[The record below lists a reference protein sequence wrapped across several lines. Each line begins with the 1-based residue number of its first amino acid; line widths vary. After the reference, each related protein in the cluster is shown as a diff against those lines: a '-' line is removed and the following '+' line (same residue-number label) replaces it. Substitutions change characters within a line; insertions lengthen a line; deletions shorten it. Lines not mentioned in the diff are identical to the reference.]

1 MKDKR
6 ITISLTESQFEIWKQ
21 KAQEKEIS
29 LPEFIRRAVSVY
41 ITMLDRY
48 NEKMQMG
55 EAGRKK
61 MRKEFDRKNVV
72 SQYMKEIENIMA

>member
-1 MKDKR
+1 MFKVLGLRIVFIKMKDKR

-48 NEKMQMG
+48 NKKMQQ
-55 EAGRKK
+55 K
-61 MRKEFDRKNVV
+61 
-72 SQYMKEIENIMA
+72 Y

>member
-1 MKDKR
+1 MVKVLGLRIVFIKMKDKR

-48 NEKMQMG
+48 NEKMQQ
-55 EAGRKK
+55 K
-61 MRKEFDRKNVV
+61 
-72 SQYMKEIENIMA
+72 Y

>member
-1 MKDKR
+1 MFKVLGLRIVFIKMKDKR

-48 NEKMQMG
+48 NEKMQQ
-55 EAGRKK
+55 K
-61 MRKEFDRKNVV
+61 
-72 SQYMKEIENIMA
+72 Y